1 MQNSPDSKSS
11 SPSTPISAAIA
22 RLYWMIV
29 GSGLLIGLSLYI
41 AFNAG
46 KSVLIPSCLYL
57 LNLVCMILLRY
68 IDIRFLHGQTA
79 DGEPATMQHWA
90 RYSIFLS
97 GIAAAL
103 WGAALLL
110 SHFKIL

>member
-11 SPSTPISAAIA
+11 SPSSSISAAA
-22 RLYWMIV
+22 VRVFWMIV
-29 GSGLLIGLSLYI
+29 GTGFLIGLSLYI
-41 AFNAG
+41 ATNPG
-46 KSVLIPSCLYL
+46 KSILVPSCLYV
-57 LNLVCMILLRY
+57 LNLVCMMLMRY
-68 IDIRFLHGQTA
+68 IDIRFLNGQTV